1 MHLIAG
7 ILAAGISVF
16 ALGSNPAT
24 AETIPGAG
32 ISLSEV
38 SKVTDLSSRRRV
50 HRYAYRYPRVYQGPS
65 GYRTVY
71 RYPWN
76 VPYPCGASVVFPR
89 DPRCG
94 MPGAGPWAYY
104 YGLCGQ

>member
-1 MHLIAG
+1 MHLLAG

-16 ALGSNPAT
+16 ALSSSLAT
-24 AETIPGAG
+24 AETIKGAQ
-32 ISLSEV
+32 ISEV

-50 HRYAYRYPRVYQGPS
+50 YRSAYRYPRGGYGS
-65 GYRTVY
+65 FSAYRTVH

-94 MPGAGPWAYY
+94 YPGVGPWAYY
-104 YGLCGQ
+104 YGLWGQ

>member
-16 ALGSNPAT
+16 ALGSSLAT
-24 AETIPGAG
+24 AETITCAQ
-32 ISLSEV
+32 ISKV

-50 HRYAYRYPRVYQGPS
+50 YRYGYRYPRVYQYPS

-94 MPGAGPWAYY
+94 YPGAGPWAYY
-104 YGLCGQ
+104 YGLWGQ